1 MDKLTYKY
9 YKKNGGEKAYIIVH
23 GSGPVGV
30 ETDFIA
36 SIFDSIAI
44 TENSAICFNFPYC
57 DRGEDNSSGPELK
70 EEVAALKC
78 AVDFIRSEGYKN
90 IGIVAKS
97 LGGIVAS
104 YYLEQ
109 YPDDKIKLAILG
121 YIPNDVK
128 QTAIINNLD
137 FVIQGENDRFASPS
151 EVQKIVGD
159 SASIVEIKNADH
171 SYRNSEKE
179 PVYQNIAIERLIEWV
194 KK

>member
-9 YKKNGGEKAYIIVH
+9 YKKNNGKKIYIIVH

-36 SIFDSIAI
+36 SIFDAVAA
-44 TENSAICFNFPYC
+44 TKTSAICFNFPYC
-57 DRGEDNSSGPELK
+57 DREEENSSGPELR

-78 AVDFIRSEGYKN
+78 VVDFICSEGYKN
-90 IGIVAKS
+90 IGIIAKS

-109 YPDDKIKLAILG
+109 YPNNKIKLAILG
-121 YIPNDVK
+121 YIPSDIK
-128 QTAIINNLD
+128 QTAIINNLG

-151 EVQKIVGD
+151 EIKEIVG
-159 SASIVEIKNADH
+159 SSTEVVEIKNADH
-171 SYRNSEKE
+171 SYRNNKKE
-179 PVYQNIAIERLIEWV
+179 SIYQNIAIERLIEWI